1 MKANEQNK
9 SFAMFAV
16 IILGLFVLNAET
28 GSSSVRLNNMEMRVR
43 DTRR

>member
-1 MKANEQNK
+1 VKKNNQTE
-9 SFAMFAV
+9 SFAMLAV